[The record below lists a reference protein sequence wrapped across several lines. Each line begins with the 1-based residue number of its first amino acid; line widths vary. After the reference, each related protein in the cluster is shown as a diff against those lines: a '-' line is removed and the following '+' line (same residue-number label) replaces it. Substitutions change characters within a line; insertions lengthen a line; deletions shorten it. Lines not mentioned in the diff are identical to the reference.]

1 MADQA
6 INELPTKSSPSTGD
20 KVLMIGTAEEYQM
33 LVDDLATA
41 VLNKLTSKTYNLD
54 QGSKTLIAALNE
66 LNSKTLSHSYSL
78 SGIGWKRVLKFEGV
92 SASSAGGSLGYGGI
106 IIIRTAYSND
116 ANMYDL
122 ISFASRYYTAPESN
136 FMKLHG
142 IGNEVITKI
151 RHTIDSNANTA
162 YIEVYY
168 NSNLENPVNIS
179 IPSNDNA
186 NNKINKWMPTN
197 GESTAETVG
206 GVTVVSTLD
215 LTSA

>member
-1 MADQA
+1 M
-6 INELPTKSSPSTGD
+6 
-20 KVLMIGTAEEYQM
+20 
-33 LVDDLATA
+33 
-41 VLNKLTSKTYNLD
+41 
-54 QGSKTLIAALNE
+54 
-66 LNSKTLSHSYSL
+66 
-78 SGIGWKRVLKFEGV
+78 
-92 SASSAGGSLGYGGI
+92 GYGGI